1 MTGYKKCLRYGRR
14 MTMSKINAIRLINLN
29 YNNDSIR
36 IADETFRMNG
46 ENTLLSLR
54 NGGGKTVLVQMMTA
68 PFVHKRYRDTK
79 DRPFESYFQTNK
91 PTFILVEWELDA
103 KEGYVLT
110 GMMVRKNQNV
120 SELQNP
126 EKLEIIQFI
135 SYYRENCERDL
146 YHFPVID
153 KKEDHMTLKGFVQCK
168 KLFENYKKE
177 FPTEFFVYDMSQPA
191 RTRQYFDQLHQYG
204 IHYKE
209 WEGIIKKINLKES
222 GLSELFA
229 DCKEEKGLVEK
240 WFLDV
245 IENKL
250 NKETNR
256 VREFQTLMMKYI
268 RQYRENQ
275 TKIERLEN
283 VSSFQK
289 EASALQQDAKEYL
302 SMTKSRYDKE
312 DRLTAFYREL
322 VCLCQK
328 VQEQEKQ
335 TFSQMDALKERSTQ
349 VLYEQISYDIYRQQD
364 LLLDHERQKEAL
376 QKEQEQLF
384 TEQRKVQ
391 KEKAISDAYE
401 LFKEQKDARE
411 DIKTFSSH
419 LEFSNKDRT
428 QKDAERERLGA
439 ILAAQYLALAQK
451 KEAELEQQ
459 KKEYSTDVEKEKE
472 LTHMTEEAKKEQQSI
487 QLEIAKCNE
496 AIRSFDTAE
505 EQFAKQYDKALV
517 RNILGEYSEQAVR
530 QMQEEIAQKKQDKKQ
545 KRLLVLQQKN
555 QTEEAF
561 YHTSRALED
570 LRSRQLDLFKQIE
583 RAAAKREDI
592 EQEYQSRADIL
603 QHLELSESA
612 FYDTGLLLDEI
623 QKKIDKT
630 AAVKRNLE
638 REKEVLLQGKENLKT
653 GVTTTL
659 SQEFVSFLEQQ
670 EIPVVYAA
678 QWIEQNISDSKK
690 KKELFAQN
698 PFLPYALLMK
708 KEEVQKLALA
718 GEKRMLAFPLPI
730 VEWEK
735 LEQYRFS
742 TQKGLTTIDS
752 IHFYTFFEDVI
763 LTKEEREEKEKS
775 YDKRIKKIQEKWTI
789 RNEEYEKYL
798 AQKDMIGKQTL
809 EADSLKRV
817 QKEWQQLK
825 KKEEALQGE
834 EHLLNKK
841 SNTLFEE
848 QKAKQEELLETQKEL
863 QLAMQQEEA
872 LQEWLAAYKSYQKQR
887 EKKDTLSER
896 LNLSS
901 QQNSE
906 QQKELLSLREQCKE
920 EEQAIFLQ
928 ELTLEKLQK
937 EKEKYSSYQNDKE
950 TEEVTL
956 LSEDV
961 LAECKAGFEALGMDS
976 HQEKAMLEE
985 QLAKAKIRLER
996 HSKALEKLLKKHHL
1010 TKEEVQENYRPS
1022 FVKKMEAKQEELS
1035 KKENVLV
1042 QNLQTEVAQIAVAKS
1057 RISDLKEKLH
1067 LKCNQTEPLPKEKVG
1082 SSNFEQRKEENRQEY
1097 ILLDRKK
1104 EELQRRRLSYENSIQ
1119 SLADFKDKKMRQE
1132 CTFKEDFLTMEIRQT
1147 EDFRSALWKEYMQ
1160 SMKKEQESRD
1170 QITKQLHLLLCTKE
1184 FMDDFF
1190 AKPLHA
1196 LSSLTLDASAFLRQ
1210 LEMIIE
1216 SYESLSEK
1224 LKIDIAMIQKER
1236 EHLAGLLLEYVKNIH
1251 QNLGKIDRNST
1262 ITIHG
1267 KEIKMLKIHLPDW
1280 KQNEE
1285 AYRINLEDLVTTVTQ
1300 KGLALLDKNE
1310 NLEEMTGVYINTNNL
1325 YDTVVGTGNVEILLY
1340 KIEEQKEYQISWS
1353 DVAKNSGGEG
1363 FLSAFIILSSLLQYM
1378 RWDDTDLF
1386 ANRNEGKVLVM
1397 DNPFAQ
1403 TNAKHLLKPLMD
1415 MAKKTN
1421 TQLICLSGLG
1431 GDSIYSCFDNIYV
1444 LNLITANFGK
1454 SMQYLKGDHMRGAE
1468 PSTMTASRIQVEQ
1481 QSLLF

>member
-1 MTGYKKCLRYGRR
+1 
-14 MTMSKINAIRLINLN
+14 MSKINAIRLINLN

-191 RTRQYFDQLHQYG
+191 RARQYFDQLHQYG

-240 WFLDV
+240 WFLDA

-451 KEAELEQQ
+451 KETELEQQ

-530 QMQEEIAQKKQDKKQ
+530 QMQEEIAQKKQ
-545 KRLLVLQQKN
+545 
-555 QTEEAF
+555 
-561 YHTSRALED
+561 
-570 LRSRQLDLFKQIE
+570 
-583 RAAAKREDI
+583 
-592 EQEYQSRADIL
+592 
-603 QHLELSESA
+603 
-612 FYDTGLLLDEI
+612 
-623 QKKIDKT
+623 
-630 AAVKRNLE
+630 
-638 REKEVLLQGKENLKT
+638 
-653 GVTTTL
+653 
-659 SQEFVSFLEQQ
+659 
-670 EIPVVYAA
+670 
-678 QWIEQNISDSKK
+678 
-690 KKELFAQN
+690 
-698 PFLPYALLMK
+698 
-708 KEEVQKLALA
+708 
-718 GEKRMLAFPLPI
+718 
-730 VEWEK
+730 
-735 LEQYRFS
+735 
-742 TQKGLTTIDS
+742 
-752 IHFYTFFEDVI
+752 HFYKHTIFNPTI
-763 LTKEEREEKEKS
+763 L
-775 YDKRIKKIQEKWTI
+775 
-789 RNEEYEKYL
+789 
-798 AQKDMIGKQTL
+798 
-809 EADSLKRV
+809 
-817 QKEWQQLK
+817 
-825 KKEEALQGE
+825 
-834 EHLLNKK
+834 
-841 SNTLFEE
+841 
-848 QKAKQEELLETQKEL
+848 
-863 QLAMQQEEA
+863 
-872 LQEWLAAYKSYQKQR
+872 
-887 EKKDTLSER
+887 
-896 LNLSS
+896 
-901 QQNSE
+901 
-906 QQKELLSLREQCKE
+906 
-920 EEQAIFLQ
+920 
-928 ELTLEKLQK
+928 
-937 EKEKYSSYQNDKE
+937 
-950 TEEVTL
+950 
-956 LSEDV
+956 
-961 LAECKAGFEALGMDS
+961 S
-976 HQEKAMLEE
+976 H
-985 QLAKAKIRLER
+985 
-996 HSKALEKLLKKHHL
+996 
-1010 TKEEVQENYRPS
+1010 
-1022 FVKKMEAKQEELS
+1022 
-1035 KKENVLV
+1035 
-1042 QNLQTEVAQIAVAKS
+1042 
-1057 RISDLKEKLH
+1057 
-1067 LKCNQTEPLPKEKVG
+1067 
-1082 SSNFEQRKEENRQEY
+1082 
-1097 ILLDRKK
+1097 
-1104 EELQRRRLSYENSIQ
+1104 
-1119 SLADFKDKKMRQE
+1119 
-1132 CTFKEDFLTMEIRQT
+1132 
-1147 EDFRSALWKEYMQ
+1147 
-1160 SMKKEQESRD
+1160 
-1170 QITKQLHLLLCTKE
+1170 
-1184 FMDDFF
+1184 
-1190 AKPLHA
+1190 
-1196 LSSLTLDASAFLRQ
+1196 
-1210 LEMIIE
+1210 
-1216 SYESLSEK
+1216 
-1224 LKIDIAMIQKER
+1224 
-1236 EHLAGLLLEYVKNIH
+1236 
-1251 QNLGKIDRNST
+1251 
-1262 ITIHG
+1262 
-1267 KEIKMLKIHLPDW
+1267 
-1280 KQNEE
+1280 
-1285 AYRINLEDLVTTVTQ
+1285 
-1300 KGLALLDKNE
+1300 
-1310 NLEEMTGVYINTNNL
+1310 
-1325 YDTVVGTGNVEILLY
+1325 LY
-1340 KIEEQKEYQISWS
+1340 KYC
-1353 DVAKNSGGEG
+1353 
-1363 FLSAFIILSSLLQYM
+1363 FLFI
-1378 RWDDTDLF
+1378 
-1386 ANRNEGKVLVM
+1386 
-1397 DNPFAQ
+1397 
-1403 TNAKHLLKPLMD
+1403 
-1415 MAKKTN
+1415 
-1421 TQLICLSGLG
+1421 C
-1431 GDSIYSCFDNIYV
+1431 
-1444 LNLITANFGK
+1444 
-1454 SMQYLKGDHMRGAE
+1454 
-1468 PSTMTASRIQVEQ
+1468 
-1481 QSLLF
+1481 

>member
-240 WFLDV
+240 WFLDA

-451 KEAELEQQ
+451 KETELEQQ

-592 EQEYQSRADIL
+592 EQEYQSRAD
-603 QHLELSESA
+603 
-612 FYDTGLLLDEI
+612 
-623 QKKIDKT
+623 
-630 AAVKRNLE
+630 
-638 REKEVLLQGKENLKT
+638 
-653 GVTTTL
+653 
-659 SQEFVSFLEQQ
+659 
-670 EIPVVYAA
+670 
-678 QWIEQNISDSKK
+678 W
-690 KKELFAQN
+690 
-698 PFLPYALLMK
+698 
-708 KEEVQKLALA
+708 
-718 GEKRMLAFPLPI
+718 
-730 VEWEK
+730 
-735 LEQYRFS
+735 
-742 TQKGLTTIDS
+742 
-752 IHFYTFFEDVI
+752 
-763 LTKEEREEKEKS
+763 
-775 YDKRIKKIQEKWTI
+775 
-789 RNEEYEKYL
+789 
-798 AQKDMIGKQTL
+798 
-809 EADSLKRV
+809 
-817 QKEWQQLK
+817 
-825 KKEEALQGE
+825 
-834 EHLLNKK
+834 
-841 SNTLFEE
+841 
-848 QKAKQEELLETQKEL
+848 
-863 QLAMQQEEA
+863 
-872 LQEWLAAYKSYQKQR
+872 
-887 EKKDTLSER
+887 
-896 LNLSS
+896 
-901 QQNSE
+901 
-906 QQKELLSLREQCKE
+906 
-920 EEQAIFLQ
+920 
-928 ELTLEKLQK
+928 
-937 EKEKYSSYQNDKE
+937 
-950 TEEVTL
+950 
-956 LSEDV
+956 
-961 LAECKAGFEALGMDS
+961 
-976 HQEKAMLEE
+976 
-985 QLAKAKIRLER
+985 
-996 HSKALEKLLKKHHL
+996 
-1010 TKEEVQENYRPS
+1010 
-1022 FVKKMEAKQEELS
+1022 
-1035 KKENVLV
+1035 
-1042 QNLQTEVAQIAVAKS
+1042 
-1057 RISDLKEKLH
+1057 
-1067 LKCNQTEPLPKEKVG
+1067 
-1082 SSNFEQRKEENRQEY
+1082 
-1097 ILLDRKK
+1097 
-1104 EELQRRRLSYENSIQ
+1104 
-1119 SLADFKDKKMRQE
+1119 
-1132 CTFKEDFLTMEIRQT
+1132 
-1147 EDFRSALWKEYMQ
+1147 
-1160 SMKKEQESRD
+1160 
-1170 QITKQLHLLLCTKE
+1170 
-1184 FMDDFF
+1184 
-1190 AKPLHA
+1190 
-1196 LSSLTLDASAFLRQ
+1196 
-1210 LEMIIE
+1210 
-1216 SYESLSEK
+1216 
-1224 LKIDIAMIQKER
+1224 
-1236 EHLAGLLLEYVKNIH
+1236 
-1251 QNLGKIDRNST
+1251 
-1262 ITIHG
+1262 
-1267 KEIKMLKIHLPDW
+1267 W
-1280 KQNEE
+1280 KQ
-1285 AYRINLEDLVTTVTQ
+1285 
-1300 KGLALLDKNE
+1300 
-1310 NLEEMTGVYINTNNL
+1310 
-1325 YDTVVGTGNVEILLY
+1325 
-1340 KIEEQKEYQISWS
+1340 
-1353 DVAKNSGGEG
+1353 
-1363 FLSAFIILSSLLQYM
+1363 
-1378 RWDDTDLF
+1378 
-1386 ANRNEGKVLVM
+1386 
-1397 DNPFAQ
+1397 
-1403 TNAKHLLKPLMD
+1403 
-1415 MAKKTN
+1415 
-1421 TQLICLSGLG
+1421 
-1431 GDSIYSCFDNIYV
+1431 
-1444 LNLITANFGK
+1444 
-1454 SMQYLKGDHMRGAE
+1454 
-1468 PSTMTASRIQVEQ
+1468 
-1481 QSLLF
+1481 

>member
-191 RTRQYFDQLHQYG
+191 RARQYFDQLHQYG

-240 WFLDV
+240 WFLDA

-451 KEAELEQQ
+451 KETELEQQ

-530 QMQEEIAQKKQDKKQ
+530 QMQEEIAQKSRIRSKNAYLYCN
-545 KRLLVLQQKN
+545 KR
-555 QTEEAF
+555 T
-561 YHTSRALED
+561 R
-570 LRSRQLDLFKQIE
+570 R
-583 RAAAKREDI
+583 
-592 EQEYQSRADIL
+592 
-603 QHLELSESA
+603 
-612 FYDTGLLLDEI
+612 
-623 QKKIDKT
+623 
-630 AAVKRNLE
+630 
-638 REKEVLLQGKENLKT
+638 
-653 GVTTTL
+653 
-659 SQEFVSFLEQQ
+659 
-670 EIPVVYAA
+670 
-678 QWIEQNISDSKK
+678 
-690 KKELFAQN
+690 
-698 PFLPYALLMK
+698 
-708 KEEVQKLALA
+708 
-718 GEKRMLAFPLPI
+718 
-730 VEWEK
+730 
-735 LEQYRFS
+735 
-742 TQKGLTTIDS
+742 
-752 IHFYTFFEDVI
+752 
-763 LTKEEREEKEKS
+763 
-775 YDKRIKKIQEKWTI
+775 
-789 RNEEYEKYL
+789 
-798 AQKDMIGKQTL
+798 
-809 EADSLKRV
+809 
-817 QKEWQQLK
+817 
-825 KKEEALQGE
+825 
-834 EHLLNKK
+834 
-841 SNTLFEE
+841 
-848 QKAKQEELLETQKEL
+848 
-863 QLAMQQEEA
+863 
-872 LQEWLAAYKSYQKQR
+872 
-887 EKKDTLSER
+887 
-896 LNLSS
+896 
-901 QQNSE
+901 
-906 QQKELLSLREQCKE
+906 
-920 EEQAIFLQ
+920 
-928 ELTLEKLQK
+928 
-937 EKEKYSSYQNDKE
+937 
-950 TEEVTL
+950 
-956 LSEDV
+956 
-961 LAECKAGFEALGMDS
+961 
-976 HQEKAMLEE
+976 
-985 QLAKAKIRLER
+985 
-996 HSKALEKLLKKHHL
+996 KKH
-1010 TKEEVQENYRPS
+1010 
-1022 FVKKMEAKQEELS
+1022 
-1035 KKENVLV
+1035 
-1042 QNLQTEVAQIAVAKS
+1042 
-1057 RISDLKEKLH
+1057 
-1067 LKCNQTEPLPKEKVG
+1067 
-1082 SSNFEQRKEENRQEY
+1082 
-1097 ILLDRKK
+1097 
-1104 EELQRRRLSYENSIQ
+1104 
-1119 SLADFKDKKMRQE
+1119 
-1132 CTFKEDFLTMEIRQT
+1132 
-1147 EDFRSALWKEYMQ
+1147 
-1160 SMKKEQESRD
+1160 
-1170 QITKQLHLLLCTKE
+1170 
-1184 FMDDFF
+1184 
-1190 AKPLHA
+1190 
-1196 LSSLTLDASAFLRQ
+1196 
-1210 LEMIIE
+1210 
-1216 SYESLSEK
+1216 
-1224 LKIDIAMIQKER
+1224 
-1236 EHLAGLLLEYVKNIH
+1236 
-1251 QNLGKIDRNST
+1251 
-1262 ITIHG
+1262 
-1267 KEIKMLKIHLPDW
+1267 
-1280 KQNEE
+1280 
-1285 AYRINLEDLVTTVTQ
+1285 
-1300 KGLALLDKNE
+1300 
-1310 NLEEMTGVYINTNNL
+1310 
-1325 YDTVVGTGNVEILLY
+1325 
-1340 KIEEQKEYQISWS
+1340 
-1353 DVAKNSGGEG
+1353 
-1363 FLSAFIILSSLLQYM
+1363 FIIQAV
-1378 RWDDTDLF
+1378 R
-1386 ANRNEGKVLVM
+1386 
-1397 DNPFAQ
+1397 
-1403 TNAKHLLKPLMD
+1403 
-1415 MAKKTN
+1415 
-1421 TQLICLSGLG
+1421 
-1431 GDSIYSCFDNIYV
+1431 
-1444 LNLITANFGK
+1444 
-1454 SMQYLKGDHMRGAE
+1454 
-1468 PSTMTASRIQVEQ
+1468 
-1481 QSLLF
+1481 

>member
-240 WFLDV
+240 WFLDA

-391 KEKAISDAYE
+391 KEKAITDAYE

-439 ILAAQYLALAQK
+439 ILAAQYLTLAQK

-530 QMQEEIAQKKQDKKQ
+530 QMQEEIAQKSRIRSKNAYLYCN
-545 KRLLVLQQKN
+545 KR
-555 QTEEAF
+555 T
-561 YHTSRALED
+561 R
-570 LRSRQLDLFKQIE
+570 
-583 RAAAKREDI
+583 
-592 EQEYQSRADIL
+592 
-603 QHLELSESA
+603 
-612 FYDTGLLLDEI
+612 
-623 QKKIDKT
+623 
-630 AAVKRNLE
+630 
-638 REKEVLLQGKENLKT
+638 
-653 GVTTTL
+653 
-659 SQEFVSFLEQQ
+659 
-670 EIPVVYAA
+670 
-678 QWIEQNISDSKK
+678 
-690 KKELFAQN
+690 
-698 PFLPYALLMK
+698 
-708 KEEVQKLALA
+708 
-718 GEKRMLAFPLPI
+718 
-730 VEWEK
+730 
-735 LEQYRFS
+735 
-742 TQKGLTTIDS
+742 
-752 IHFYTFFEDVI
+752 
-763 LTKEEREEKEKS
+763 
-775 YDKRIKKIQEKWTI
+775 
-789 RNEEYEKYL
+789 
-798 AQKDMIGKQTL
+798 
-809 EADSLKRV
+809 
-817 QKEWQQLK
+817 
-825 KKEEALQGE
+825 
-834 EHLLNKK
+834 
-841 SNTLFEE
+841 
-848 QKAKQEELLETQKEL
+848 
-863 QLAMQQEEA
+863 
-872 LQEWLAAYKSYQKQR
+872 
-887 EKKDTLSER
+887 
-896 LNLSS
+896 
-901 QQNSE
+901 
-906 QQKELLSLREQCKE
+906 
-920 EEQAIFLQ
+920 
-928 ELTLEKLQK
+928 
-937 EKEKYSSYQNDKE
+937 
-950 TEEVTL
+950 
-956 LSEDV
+956 
-961 LAECKAGFEALGMDS
+961 
-976 HQEKAMLEE
+976 
-985 QLAKAKIRLER
+985 
-996 HSKALEKLLKKHHL
+996 LKKH
-1010 TKEEVQENYRPS
+1010 
-1022 FVKKMEAKQEELS
+1022 
-1035 KKENVLV
+1035 
-1042 QNLQTEVAQIAVAKS
+1042 
-1057 RISDLKEKLH
+1057 
-1067 LKCNQTEPLPKEKVG
+1067 
-1082 SSNFEQRKEENRQEY
+1082 
-1097 ILLDRKK
+1097 
-1104 EELQRRRLSYENSIQ
+1104 
-1119 SLADFKDKKMRQE
+1119 
-1132 CTFKEDFLTMEIRQT
+1132 
-1147 EDFRSALWKEYMQ
+1147 
-1160 SMKKEQESRD
+1160 
-1170 QITKQLHLLLCTKE
+1170 
-1184 FMDDFF
+1184 
-1190 AKPLHA
+1190 
-1196 LSSLTLDASAFLRQ
+1196 
-1210 LEMIIE
+1210 
-1216 SYESLSEK
+1216 
-1224 LKIDIAMIQKER
+1224 
-1236 EHLAGLLLEYVKNIH
+1236 
-1251 QNLGKIDRNST
+1251 
-1262 ITIHG
+1262 
-1267 KEIKMLKIHLPDW
+1267 
-1280 KQNEE
+1280 
-1285 AYRINLEDLVTTVTQ
+1285 
-1300 KGLALLDKNE
+1300 
-1310 NLEEMTGVYINTNNL
+1310 
-1325 YDTVVGTGNVEILLY
+1325 
-1340 KIEEQKEYQISWS
+1340 
-1353 DVAKNSGGEG
+1353 
-1363 FLSAFIILSSLLQYM
+1363 FIIQAV
-1378 RWDDTDLF
+1378 R
-1386 ANRNEGKVLVM
+1386 
-1397 DNPFAQ
+1397 
-1403 TNAKHLLKPLMD
+1403 
-1415 MAKKTN
+1415 
-1421 TQLICLSGLG
+1421 
-1431 GDSIYSCFDNIYV
+1431 
-1444 LNLITANFGK
+1444 
-1454 SMQYLKGDHMRGAE
+1454 
-1468 PSTMTASRIQVEQ
+1468 
-1481 QSLLF
+1481 

>member
-126 EKLEIIQFI
+126 ERLEIIQFI

-191 RTRQYFDQLHQYG
+191 RARQYFDQLHQYG

-240 WFLDV
+240 WFLDA

-451 KEAELEQQ
+451 KETELEQQ
-459 KKEYSTDVEKEKE
+459 KKECSTDVEKEKE

-848 QKAKQEELLETQKEL
+848 QKAK
-863 QLAMQQEEA
+863 
-872 LQEWLAAYKSYQKQR
+872 
-887 EKKDTLSER
+887 
-896 LNLSS
+896 
-901 QQNSE
+901 
-906 QQKELLSLREQCKE
+906 
-920 EEQAIFLQ
+920 
-928 ELTLEKLQK
+928 
-937 EKEKYSSYQNDKE
+937 
-950 TEEVTL
+950 
-956 LSEDV
+956 
-961 LAECKAGFEALGMDS
+961 
-976 HQEKAMLEE
+976 
-985 QLAKAKIRLER
+985 
-996 HSKALEKLLKKHHL
+996 
-1010 TKEEVQENYRPS
+1010 
-1022 FVKKMEAKQEELS
+1022 
-1035 KKENVLV
+1035 
-1042 QNLQTEVAQIAVAKS
+1042 
-1057 RISDLKEKLH
+1057 
-1067 LKCNQTEPLPKEKVG
+1067 
-1082 SSNFEQRKEENRQEY
+1082 
-1097 ILLDRKK
+1097 
-1104 EELQRRRLSYENSIQ
+1104 
-1119 SLADFKDKKMRQE
+1119 
-1132 CTFKEDFLTMEIRQT
+1132 
-1147 EDFRSALWKEYMQ
+1147 
-1160 SMKKEQESRD
+1160 
-1170 QITKQLHLLLCTKE
+1170 
-1184 FMDDFF
+1184 
-1190 AKPLHA
+1190 
-1196 LSSLTLDASAFLRQ
+1196 
-1210 LEMIIE
+1210 
-1216 SYESLSEK
+1216 
-1224 LKIDIAMIQKER
+1224 
-1236 EHLAGLLLEYVKNIH
+1236 
-1251 QNLGKIDRNST
+1251 
-1262 ITIHG
+1262 
-1267 KEIKMLKIHLPDW
+1267 
-1280 KQNEE
+1280 
-1285 AYRINLEDLVTTVTQ
+1285 
-1300 KGLALLDKNE
+1300 
-1310 NLEEMTGVYINTNNL
+1310 
-1325 YDTVVGTGNVEILLY
+1325 
-1340 KIEEQKEYQISWS
+1340 
-1353 DVAKNSGGEG
+1353 
-1363 FLSAFIILSSLLQYM
+1363 
-1378 RWDDTDLF
+1378 
-1386 ANRNEGKVLVM
+1386 
-1397 DNPFAQ
+1397 
-1403 TNAKHLLKPLMD
+1403 
-1415 MAKKTN
+1415 
-1421 TQLICLSGLG
+1421 
-1431 GDSIYSCFDNIYV
+1431 
-1444 LNLITANFGK
+1444 
-1454 SMQYLKGDHMRGAE
+1454 
-1468 PSTMTASRIQVEQ
+1468 
-1481 QSLLF
+1481 

>member
-191 RTRQYFDQLHQYG
+191 RARQYFDQLHQYG

-240 WFLDV
+240 WFLDA

-312 DRLTAFYREL
+312 DRLAAFYREL

-561 YHTSRALED
+561 YHTSRA
-570 LRSRQLDLFKQIE
+570 
-583 RAAAKREDI
+583 
-592 EQEYQSRADIL
+592 
-603 QHLELSESA
+603 
-612 FYDTGLLLDEI
+612 
-623 QKKIDKT
+623 
-630 AAVKRNLE
+630 
-638 REKEVLLQGKENLKT
+638 
-653 GVTTTL
+653 
-659 SQEFVSFLEQQ
+659 
-670 EIPVVYAA
+670 
-678 QWIEQNISDSKK
+678 
-690 KKELFAQN
+690 
-698 PFLPYALLMK
+698 
-708 KEEVQKLALA
+708 
-718 GEKRMLAFPLPI
+718 
-730 VEWEK
+730 
-735 LEQYRFS
+735 
-742 TQKGLTTIDS
+742 
-752 IHFYTFFEDVI
+752 
-763 LTKEEREEKEKS
+763 
-775 YDKRIKKIQEKWTI
+775 
-789 RNEEYEKYL
+789 
-798 AQKDMIGKQTL
+798 
-809 EADSLKRV
+809 
-817 QKEWQQLK
+817 
-825 KKEEALQGE
+825 
-834 EHLLNKK
+834 
-841 SNTLFEE
+841 
-848 QKAKQEELLETQKEL
+848 
-863 QLAMQQEEA
+863 
-872 LQEWLAAYKSYQKQR
+872 
-887 EKKDTLSER
+887 
-896 LNLSS
+896 
-901 QQNSE
+901 
-906 QQKELLSLREQCKE
+906 
-920 EEQAIFLQ
+920 
-928 ELTLEKLQK
+928 
-937 EKEKYSSYQNDKE
+937 
-950 TEEVTL
+950 
-956 LSEDV
+956 
-961 LAECKAGFEALGMDS
+961 
-976 HQEKAMLEE
+976 
-985 QLAKAKIRLER
+985 
-996 HSKALEKLLKKHHL
+996 
-1010 TKEEVQENYRPS
+1010 
-1022 FVKKMEAKQEELS
+1022 
-1035 KKENVLV
+1035 
-1042 QNLQTEVAQIAVAKS
+1042 
-1057 RISDLKEKLH
+1057 
-1067 LKCNQTEPLPKEKVG
+1067 
-1082 SSNFEQRKEENRQEY
+1082 
-1097 ILLDRKK
+1097 
-1104 EELQRRRLSYENSIQ
+1104 
-1119 SLADFKDKKMRQE
+1119 
-1132 CTFKEDFLTMEIRQT
+1132 
-1147 EDFRSALWKEYMQ
+1147 
-1160 SMKKEQESRD
+1160 
-1170 QITKQLHLLLCTKE
+1170 
-1184 FMDDFF
+1184 
-1190 AKPLHA
+1190 
-1196 LSSLTLDASAFLRQ
+1196 
-1210 LEMIIE
+1210 
-1216 SYESLSEK
+1216 
-1224 LKIDIAMIQKER
+1224 
-1236 EHLAGLLLEYVKNIH
+1236 
-1251 QNLGKIDRNST
+1251 
-1262 ITIHG
+1262 
-1267 KEIKMLKIHLPDW
+1267 
-1280 KQNEE
+1280 
-1285 AYRINLEDLVTTVTQ
+1285 
-1300 KGLALLDKNE
+1300 
-1310 NLEEMTGVYINTNNL
+1310 
-1325 YDTVVGTGNVEILLY
+1325 
-1340 KIEEQKEYQISWS
+1340 
-1353 DVAKNSGGEG
+1353 
-1363 FLSAFIILSSLLQYM
+1363 
-1378 RWDDTDLF
+1378 
-1386 ANRNEGKVLVM
+1386 
-1397 DNPFAQ
+1397 
-1403 TNAKHLLKPLMD
+1403 
-1415 MAKKTN
+1415 
-1421 TQLICLSGLG
+1421 
-1431 GDSIYSCFDNIYV
+1431 
-1444 LNLITANFGK
+1444 
-1454 SMQYLKGDHMRGAE
+1454 
-1468 PSTMTASRIQVEQ
+1468 
-1481 QSLLF
+1481 